1 MFLRDLLMSC
11 LRRWYFL
18 VLGLLITV
26 AGTYLAYTH
35 IAPTYE
41 ANASVVLIPP
51 KVAVTVGDN
60 PYLYLGGLDQAL
72 GVLQVKMASPEVSDG
87 PTNSHADYEILIS
100 KDATTSGP
108 IAAIKVSAP
117 TENETM
123 SLLGDTVAMVPKTLA
138 SLQQEQR
145 VPKSSMITSMVL
157 SQDLEPVEINKR
169 QIQMTAVV
177 LVAGASS
184 SLLLTGLLDR
194 LLTGRKERKASRQQA
209 KKERKARK
217 QESSAGS
224 TPQRG
229 SSEYRADGDRKPAM
243 ITEREPQDVVVQ
255 TQQPN
260 PEVSNEKHSV
270 SVGSSEA

>member
-87 PTNSHADYEILIS
+87 LTNSHADYEILIS

-184 SLLLTGLLDR
+184 SLLLTGLIDR

-217 QESSAGS
+217 QESSTGS

-229 SSEYRADGDRKPAM
+229 SSELTADGDRKPAM
-243 ITEREPQDVVVQ
+243 ITESEPQAVVVQ

-260 PEVSNEKHSV
+260 PEDSNEKHSV